1 MMMMVSGALPSPNYN
16 LRGLAPAA
24 VANKGKE
31 VRVQQVSPRARRSRT
46 DDLLSEN
53 MELKLSINLE
63 DGDDG
68 GSSDHPLIDA
78 ASALAT
84 ASGLYIPE
92 SRTIIYKEFKVFKAL
107 AGAGQLPLVVISNAV
122 AYVGKRL
129 VNFLTASG
137 LAVEGQIEVDE
148 DFPPK
153 CKSWNEKWSSKASC
167 FVSKRTRTPWTS

>member
-107 AGAGQLPLVVISNAV
+107 AGAGQLPLVARS
-122 AYVGKRL
+122 RL
-129 VNFLTASG
+129 TKTFHLS
-137 LAVEGQIEVDE
+137 
-148 DFPPK
+148 
-153 CKSWNEKWSSKASC
+153 SWNEKWSSKASC